1 MKLKT
6 RLAMTFLIITV
17 VPMALIFLSV
27 GWLSSYQAKTFSKEY
42 GLTEQVDLFPLGSN
56 SVQIFNRLTER
67 ALGDIR
73 KSLES
78 EPEKY
83 EDPAYLNEVNK
94 KLAAHYAYLIL
105 RKGDKIVY
113 CGDQEDEDS
122 DILCSKLLDF
132 DSMQDGLEGGI
143 YLDGE
148 SQHLIKQ
155 IDFSFTDGMPGSVF
169 IVSNVDDLLPEVKSM
184 IQELL
189 LVGIT
194 ILLAAGVLLV
204 FWVYRS
210 ILGPLN
216 KLQEATKKIRDG
228 NLEFTLDV
236 EADDEIGQLCSDFE
250 EMRLRLKENAEE
262 KIQYDKE
269 SKELISNISHDLKT
283 PITAIKGYVEGILD
297 GVASSPEKLDKY
309 IRTIYNKANDMDRL
323 IDELTF
329 YSKIDTN
336 RIPYNYSKINVSQ
349 YFRDCVEEVGLDMEA
364 RGIEFGYFN
373 HVDEDVQIIA
383 DAEQLKRVINNI
395 ISNSVKYLDKKKGII
410 NIRIKDVGD
419 FIQVEIED
427 NGKGIAAKDL
437 PNIFDRF
444 YRTDSSRNSSQ
455 GGSGIGLSIVRK
467 IIEDHGG
474 RIWATSKE
482 GVGTAV
488 HFVLR
493 KYQEVIQDE

>member
-6 RLAMTFLIITV
+6 RLAVAFLAITI
-17 VPMALIFLSV
+17 VPLLLFYAAVM
-27 GWLSSYQAKTFSKEY
+27 GLSSYQTQSFQKEY
-42 GLTEQVDLFPLGSN
+42 GLTERIDLFSGN
-56 SVQIFNRLTER
+56 SLQIFNRLTRQAQQE
-67 ALGDIR
+67 IR
-73 KSLES
+73 RET
-78 EPEKY
+78 EKAPDRFENPVY
-83 EDPAYLNEVNK
+83 LSQLNEALK
-94 KLAAHYAYLIL
+94 DQYAYLIV
-105 RKGDKIVY
+105 RRN
-113 CGDQEDEDS
+113 DQIIYWGSGAADPELSAQLLEFDDMGED
-122 DILCSKLLDF
+122 
-132 DSMQDGLEGGI
+132 LEGGI

>member
-6 RLAMTFLIITV
+6 RLAVAFLTITI
-17 VPMALIFLSV
+17 VPLLLFYAAVMA
-27 GWLSSYQAKTFSKEY
+27 LSSYQAQAFRKEY
-42 GLTEQVDLFPLGSN
+42 GLTEQIDLFSGN
-56 SVQIFNRLTER
+56 SLQVFNRLTSR
-67 ALGDIR
+67 AQQDIR
-73 KSLES
+73 EEIEASPDL
-78 EPEKY
+78 Y
-83 EDPAYLNEVNK
+83 EDKAYLDQVNTQLK
-94 KLAAHYAYLIL
+94 EHYAYLIV
-105 RKGDKIVY
+105 RKGNGIIY
-113 CGDQEDEDS
+113 WGGDNGVVDQD
-122 DILCSKLLDF
+122 LCSQLLEFNAVGED
-132 DSMQDGLEGGI
+132 LEGGI

-155 IDFSFTDGMPGSVF
+155 IDFNFTDDIPGSVF
-169 IVSNVDDLLPEVKSM
+169 IVSNVDDLIPEVKSM
-184 IQELL
+184 VQELL

-194 ILLAAGVLLV
+194 ILVAAGILLV
-204 FWVYRS
+204 IWVYRS

-250 EMRLRLKENAEE
+250 EMRLRLKANGEE

-336 RIPYNYSKINVSQ
+336 RIPYTYSKINVAQ
-349 YFRDCVEEVGLDMEA
+349 YFRDCIEEVGLDMEA
-364 RGIEFGYFN
+364 RGIELGYFN
-373 HVDEDVQIIA
+373 YVDEEVLIIA
-383 DAEQLKRVINNI
+383 DAEQMKRVINNI

-482 GVGTAV
+482 GIGTEI